1 MILLKVI
8 LEGTFLIRYSNI
20 IMNICTMRLG
30 FRGSEKELFFLE
42 EVKRH
47 FSLSFSDQKV
57 VPCSSTRGKRFATVV
72 MATAGKKEKMEK
84 PPEKTI

>member
-1 MILLKVI
+1 MNFENEGAIYNDTKRVSRFLWFNHKSLLNVNVENYKIVEI
-8 LEGTFLIRYSNI
+8 
-20 IMNICTMRLG
+20 
-30 FRGSEKELFFLE
+30 
-42 EVKRH
+42 KRH

-72 MATAGKKEKMEK
+72 MATVGKKEKMEK